1 MSVVRIHLLDPSLV
15 LEQDGNARDCKS
27 LRTQFDSGKHLHYT
41 ERSEM
46 SWIVIIPDDVVG
58 DIVQEFLSYYDAVL
72 FADSLQH
79 YGARLLY
86 DL

>member
-1 MSVVRIHLLDPSLV
+1 
-15 LEQDGNARDCKS
+15 
-27 LRTQFDSGKHLHYT
+27 
-41 ERSEM
+41 M
-46 SWIVIIPDDVVG
+46 SWIVIIPDDVTG

-79 YGARLLY
+79 YDAKLLY

>member
-1 MSVVRIHLLDPSLV
+1 
-15 LEQDGNARDCKS
+15 
-27 LRTQFDSGKHLHYT
+27 
-41 ERSEM
+41 M

-58 DIVQEFLSYYDAVL
+58 SIAQKFTSYYDAVL

-79 YGARLLY
+79 YGTRLLY